1 MSRSFQSV
9 LKFVLATAT
18 TLMLVACGGG
28 GGSAGTPILGTGGT
42 SGSGSGSS
50 TTSSSPS
57 TLLAISLVVGGG
69 TTSSVGIASGQSTV
83 LVATVT
89 NALTGAVVANQ
100 AVSFEFSS
108 NISNANLSATTAN
121 TSATGQAATLYTAG
135 NQSSGTDIVTATVTD
150 SSGKVATASV
160 QLAVQATTSNYTM
173 TVTPNGQLTVGPNTA
188 APGTTMQT
196 VDQGIPFTVSVKDSN
211 GNAVPNLTVT
221 SALGSANSATYIA
234 TTGVGGAVT
243 GTVAVVPGFLTQ
255 SATVASTLT
264 NTTDAN
270 GLAKPTY
277 ISGGKAGTDIVIFT
291 VTRSGIII
299 ASQSVTVV
307 VN

>member
-9 LKFVLATAT
+9 LKFVLATAA

-28 GGSAGTPILGTGGT
+28 GGSAGSPILGTGGT

-50 TTSSSPS
+50 TTSSGPS
-57 TLLAISLVVGGG
+57 TALAISMVVAGS
-69 TTSSVGIASGQSTV
+69 TSNSAGIASGQSTV
-83 LVATVT
+83 LIATVT

-100 AVSFEFSS
+100 TVAFQFSS

-173 TVTPNGQLTVGPNTA
+173 TVTPNGQLTVGPNTVVT
-188 APGTTMQT
+188 GGTMQT
-196 VDQGIPFTVSVKDSN
+196 VNQAIPFTVSVKDSN

-221 SALGSANSATYIA
+221 SALGSANSATYIG
-234 TTGVGGAVT
+234 TTNP
-243 GTVAVVPGFLTQ
+243 VAVVPGFLTQ
-255 SATVASTLT
+255 SATVAATLT
-264 NTTDAN
+264 NTTDAT

-299 ASQSVTVV
+299 ASQSVTIV